1 MKRIVQLILVSI
13 LAVPTLVVAQGHEVT
28 RILTAVREALGGADR
43 LADVR
48 SVSASGTSTQVLPDG
63 TSRENRF
70 ELNFELPDKFV
81 KKNVLANLNG
91 MEISRSTGFNGDGL
105 IEKVD
110 TPPQIGGMVVL
121 RAGPGRGTSGE
132 DVTAEEQAA
141 EEARLHLQNRQ
152 EFARLALG
160 MLATAPSSYP
170 LEFAYVGE
178 AESPDGKAD
187 VLDATG
193 TDGFAVRLFV
203 DQQTHLPLMLSWMDK
218 EPLTM
223 AAGGGPQ
230 TITMGGPGH
239 GSGMFVGRGQGATR
253 MSPEEE
259 ARIREEMD
267 ARLAEAEA
275 RRRVVEYRLFYSD
288 YRMVDGVRLPT
299 RIQRMIDGQPTEEIA
314 FDQVIVN
321 ATIDPKLF
329 ETTGRSGR

>member
-1 MKRIVQLILVSI
+1 MKRIVHFSLVGI
-13 LAVPTLVVAQGHEVT
+13 LALPTLVVAQGQEAA

-43 LADVR
+43 LDGVR

-63 TSRENRF
+63 TSREQRF

-81 KKNVLANLNG
+81 KKNVLASLNG
-91 MEISRSTGFNGDGL
+91 MDISRSTGFNGTSL

-110 TPPQIGGMVVL
+110 TPPQVGGMVVL
-121 RAGPGRGTSGE
+121 RAGPGSGGAAG
-132 DVTAEEQAA
+132 DVSAEEEAA
-141 EEARLHLQNRQ
+141 AEARLHLANRQ

-160 MLATAPSSYP
+160 MLAAAPASYP
-170 LEFAYVGE
+170 LEFTYVGE

-187 VLDATG
+187 VLDAAG
-193 TDGFAVRLFV
+193 ADEFAVRLFV

-230 TITMGGPGH
+230 TLTMGGPGH
-239 GSGMFVGRGQGATR
+239 GSGMVVNRGVTR
-253 MSPEEE
+253 MSPEDE

-288 YRMVDGVRLPT
+288 YKAFDGVRLPT
-299 RIQRMIDGQPTEEIA
+299 RIQRMVDGQPVEEIA
-314 FDQVIVN
+314 FDAVTVN
-321 ATIDPKLF
+321 GTIDPKLF
-329 ETTGRSGR
+329 EPTGRSGR